1 MQFDHRLFAWVLAF
15 TVPLLWWKCREVPKA
30 RLATGVLLALLALQV
45 TLGIST
51 LLLHVPVVLG
61 VAHQGVASLVLCAA
75 LWSAHSL
82 SR

>member
-1 MQFDHRLFAWVLAF
+1 MSLLCAAMLGGMVVAEGGSFAIPG
-15 TVPLLWWKCREVPKA
+15 TDS
-30 RLATGVLLALLALQV
+30 LLALLALQV

-75 LWSAHSL
+75 LWSAHAL
-82 SR
+82 HR